1 MIVDAE
7 SLTTSLPAS
16 AGGSRVRIEASNS
29 VASCQFRVIRRRSS
43 VISRECPSRR
53 SGKAR
58 DLGAIS
64 HEPCTSEKDPR
75 KPNAEPMTT
84 VRRSEL
90 AGSGH

>member
-29 VASCQFRVIRRRSS
+29 VASCQFRVI
-43 VISRECPSRR
+43 SRR
-53 SGKAR
+53 SR